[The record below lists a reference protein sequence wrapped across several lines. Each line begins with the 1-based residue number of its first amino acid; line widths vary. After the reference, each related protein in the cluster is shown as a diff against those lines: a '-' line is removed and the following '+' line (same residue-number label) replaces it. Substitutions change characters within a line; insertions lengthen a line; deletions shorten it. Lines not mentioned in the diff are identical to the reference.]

1 MTKDDAIKWAGSN
14 KHLAEKLGITE
25 SAVSQWDEV
34 PELQQYRL
42 QRMSYGLLELSPE
55 YRVLQGSKP

>member
-1 MTKDDAIKWAGSN
+1 MTKDDAIKWAGNN
-14 KHLAEKLGITE
+14 KQLAEKLGITE

-42 QRMSYGLLELSPE
+42 QRMSYGLLELSEE
-55 YRVLQGSKP
+55 YRLQGEKT

>member
-1 MTKDDAIKWAGSN
+1 MTKDDAIKWAGTN
-14 KHLAEKLGITE
+14 KALAERLGITE

-42 QRMSYGLLELSPE
+42 QRMSYGLLELSPQ
-55 YRVLQGSKP
+55 YRMEVKPS

>member
-1 MTKDDAIKWAGSN
+1 MTKEQAIKWAGTN
-14 KHLAEKLGITE
+14 KDLADKLGLTQ

-42 QRMSYGLLELSPE
+42 HHMSAGKLKLDSK
-55 YRVLQGSKP
+55 YRISEVRP

>member
-1 MTKDDAIKWAGSN
+1 MTKDEAIQWAGSN

-25 SAVSQWDEV
+25 SAVSQWDDV